1 MPSVP
6 LIKSSDEKLEIPD
19 TDKSIESV
27 ATIAPSDKS
36 AKFVVEEKIE
46 QQPMDT
52 ISTAKGSTVFKKNH
66 HR

>member
-6 LIKSSDEKLEIPD
+6 LIKSPGEKLEIPD
-19 TDKSIESV
+19 ADKSVESV
-27 ATIAPSDKS
+27 ATIALSDKS

-46 QQPMDT
+46 QQPMDAIGT
-52 ISTAKGSTVFKKNH
+52 TKGSTVFKKNH

>member
-1 MPSVP
+1 MPSVA

-46 QQPMDT
+46 QQPMDAIGT
-52 ISTAKGSTVFKKNH
+52 TKGFTVFF
-66 HR
+66 